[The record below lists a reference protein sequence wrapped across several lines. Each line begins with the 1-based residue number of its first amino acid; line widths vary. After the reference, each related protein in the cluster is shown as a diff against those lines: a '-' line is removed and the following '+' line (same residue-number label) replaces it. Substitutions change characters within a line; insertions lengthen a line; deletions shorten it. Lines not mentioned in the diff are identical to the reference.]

1 MWTKMINFSC
11 HEVWSRLS
19 LSSWRWNQH
28 FDRHHY
34 FYHSHHHH
42 HAHLHA
48 LASYSSS
55 SSSSSRWNVSDRAG
69 RFGLRRRRRWRG
81 EPQSRAQ
88 QTSSCSHNA
97 LSNPSSSPSF
107 SLSTTSKATLSPRG
121 LRGGDAPSPKRVGSR
136 SLGAD
141 NDLITSSL
149 LGTSASSSWS
159 NSFY

>member
-1 MWTKMINFSC
+1 MWTKMFNFSC

-19 LSSWRWNQH
+19 LLSWRWHQH

-88 QTSSCSHNA
+88 QTSSSSHN
-97 LSNPSSSPSF
+97 
-107 SLSTTSKATLSPRG
+107 SLSTPSLSCSSPHGAPSLASTHTYSPFSSG
-121 LRGGDAPSPKRVGSR
+121 LRIFFFRFPEFYKTISAMGPSRFP
-136 SLGAD
+136 
-141 NDLITSSL
+141 
-149 LGTSASSSWS
+149 
-159 NSFY
+159 NSDDV